1 MIFQLRPIGLIH
13 SPFKEKFG
21 VPRQPGI
28 ATAAKAE
35 LQLLPPYDREEALEG
50 LEGFSHLW
58 ILFYFHVTAERGWRP
73 TVRPP
78 RLGGNA
84 RVGVFASRSTH
95 RPNPIGLSAV
105 RLEGWGRENGRLL
118 LRLRGA
124 DLVDGTPVL
133 DIKPY
138 LPYADSIPQARGGFA
153 EQAPAARLRVVYTEP
168 ALAAVQARSAA
179 YPELK
184 TLIEQVL
191 AADPRPAYRQR
202 RASAR
207 QYGMRLLDFDLRWRV
222 EGDEV
227 VVEEL
232 VEVRGEG

>member
-1 MIFQLRPIGLIH
+1 MIFEPRPIGLIH

-28 ATAAKAE
+28 ASAAWAE
-35 LQLLPPYDREEALEG
+35 LELLPPYDREEALVG

-58 ILFYFHVTAERGWRP
+58 VVFVFHTTAGRGWRP

-105 RLEGWGRENGRLL
+105 RLEGWGREDGRLL
-118 LRLRGA
+118 LHLRGA

-153 EQAPAARLRVVYTEP
+153 GQAPAARLRVVFTET

-184 TLIEQVL
+184 ALIEQVL
-191 AADPRPAYRQR
+191 AADPRPAYRQGR
-202 RASAR
+202 ESAR
-207 QYGMRLLDFDLRWRV
+207 RYGLRLLDFDLRWRV

-232 VEVRGEG
+232 VEVRGEE